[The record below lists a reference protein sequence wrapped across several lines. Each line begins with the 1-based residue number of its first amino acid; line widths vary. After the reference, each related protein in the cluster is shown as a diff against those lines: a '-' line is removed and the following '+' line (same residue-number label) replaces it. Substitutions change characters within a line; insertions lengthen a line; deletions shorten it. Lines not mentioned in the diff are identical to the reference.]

1 MTLSEQAERLEECL
15 LLGVKRTSVSGLLVR
30 IIAQGRFQKSK
41 QPGELSQ
48 MSSRSC
54 DGGVSTWS

>member
-41 QPGELSQ
+41 QPGEAVTNVV
-48 MSSRSC
+48 RSC
-54 DGGVSTWS
+54 DCGVSTWS